1 MGPRK
6 SVWEWRELY
15 DWNTLDKVQK
25 RGGEGE
31 IEGLESPKVM
41 GPQ

>member
-6 SVWEWRELY
+6 SVWESRELC

-25 RGGEGE
+25 SGGEGE
-31 IEGLESPKVM
+31 IEGLESPKVI